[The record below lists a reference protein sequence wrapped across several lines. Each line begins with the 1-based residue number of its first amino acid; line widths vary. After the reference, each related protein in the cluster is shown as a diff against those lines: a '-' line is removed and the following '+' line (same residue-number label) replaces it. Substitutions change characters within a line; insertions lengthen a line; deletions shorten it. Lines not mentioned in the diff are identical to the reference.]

1 MKNLLTS
8 LCILILLSFSVYTA
22 AQSPSS
28 IQIYF
33 FYAQDCQPCQTI
45 LKDYLPTL
53 KTMVPN
59 LEVKTF
65 DVGNQAYYEALANLE
80 KKFGRSGSELPVVFA
95 GDQMLAGEMEV
106 MEKLN
111 PLLLEVQAKG
121 GSSPPPIELSDSR
134 TVTRDPG
141 KMPTTKHDS
150 RITGSVDITYFYQ
163 KGCPKCDQANALL
176 KYLVKKYPPLIIKEI
191 GLHTP
196 DGKRLNETLSNR
208 LSLPMEKRLIAPS
221 IFIGNDTLLPDEISE
236 SKIEALI
243 RKYGEKGAGV
253 RGNESEPTL
262 KRPTAIPSP
271 SQSLTP
277 EESKKAEESI
287 IQRFKS
293 FGVLAILLAGLMEGM
308 NPCALATLV
317 FFISYLSMVGR
328 KRKEIF
334 WGGLAFSGT
343 GFITHL
349 LIGIGILGFIQHLS
363 FLPLFSQIVYL
374 ITFLFALLLGILS
387 LYDYF
392 QLKKGRPSKM
402 KLQVPNFLKKKI
414 HQMIRVRSDVLE
426 AKKESTSIRF
436 LLSAVVIGFLVTLF
450 QSTCTSQVYLPTILF
465 VTNIPSLRG
474 SAIWYLLLYNFV
486 YILPLLVIFGI
497 VYWGV
502 TSEQL
507 SFFLQKRASTI
518 KLLTS
523 IFFFA
528 LAGILILSLI

>member
-1 MKNLLTS
+1 VRKLLIFVFIFT
-8 LCILILLSFSVYTA
+8 LFSFPAHEV
-22 AQSPSS
+22 AQPSSS

-45 LKDYLPTL
+45 LQDYLPTL
-53 KTMVPN
+53 KTMVPA
-59 LEVKTF
+59 LDVKTV
-65 DVGNQAYYEALANLE
+65 DVGNPDYYEALVKLE
-80 KKFGRSGSELPVVFA
+80 EKFGRSGSELPVVFI
-95 GDQMLAGEMEV
+95 GDQMLSGEMEI

-121 GSSPPPIELSDSR
+121 GFSRPAIELSDLQ
-134 TVTRDPG
+134 TVTGDSG
-141 KMPTTKHDS
+141 KMPITQHDS
-150 RITGSVDITYFYQ
+150 RITGSVDLAYFYQ
-163 KGCPKCDQANALL
+163 TGCPKCDRANALL
-176 KYLVKKYPPLIIKEI
+176 KYMAKKYPPLKITEI
-191 GLHTP
+191 DLNTP

-208 LSLPMEKRLIAPS
+208 VNLPAEKRLIAPS
-221 IFIGNDTLLPDEISE
+221 IFVGNDPLLPDEITE
-236 SKIEALI
+236 SRVEALI
-243 RKYGEKGAGV
+243 RKYGETTPLSSSQTVSPAG
-253 RGNESEPTL
+253 GL
-262 KRPTAIPSP
+262 SP
-271 SQSLTP
+271 SQ

-317 FFISYLSMVGR
+317 FFISYLTMVGR
-328 KRKEIF
+328 KRREIF
-334 WGGLAFSGT
+334 WGGLVFSGT
-343 GFITHL
+343 GFVTHL

-363 FLPLFSQIVYL
+363 FLPLFSQIVYF

-387 LYDYF
+387 LYDYI
-392 QLKKGRPSKM
+392 QLKKGQPSKM
-402 KLQVPNFLKKKI
+402 RLQVPNFVKKKI

-426 AKKESTSIRF
+426 ANKESASIRF
-436 LLSAVVIGFLVTLF
+436 LLSAVVIGFIVTLF

-474 SAIWYLLLYNFV
+474 SAVLYLILYNLI

-502 TSEQL
+502 TSVQL
-507 SFFLQKRASTI
+507 SFFLQKRTSTI

-523 IFFFA
+523 VFFFT